1 MPQTPNPPPDPPQ
14 YVAERIRSALAADR
28 RVSELGLAVKIVG
41 NRVHLGGAVATPDR
55 RALVEEIV
63 GRLLPDH
70 EIQNDIRVQEVAGT
84 EEPERL
90 R

>member
-1 MPQTPNPPPDPPQ
+1 MTQTPDPPQ
-14 YVAERIRSALAADR
+14 YVAERIRAALAADR

-41 NRVHLGGAVATPDR
+41 TRVQLGGTVATPDR
-55 RALVEEIV
+55 RALAEEIV
-63 GRLLPDH
+63 RQLLPDH

>member
-1 MPQTPNPPPDPPQ
+1 MTQPPDPPQ

-41 NRVHLGGAVATPDR
+41 NRVHLGGAVATADR
-55 RALVEEIV
+55 RALAEEIV
-63 GRLLPDH
+63 RQLLPEH
-70 EIQNDIRVQEVAGT
+70 EIQNDIKVQDVADTQG
-84 EEPERL
+84 PERL